1 MKSMI
6 KHLLLTLAFTL
17 SFANS
22 AWSQAITLKAVTAFP
37 ENALDSKLF
46 EEWIQ
51 KVNAAGKGVIQINY
65 LGGPKAIP
73 TFEVGNA
80 VKSGVVDVALAS
92 GSFYTNVIP
101 EADFLKL
108 AQLPIADIRK
118 NGGMAYINEVWG
130 KKGNMHYL
138 SRFKEYTPVHLY
150 LNKKI
155 DKADLSGLKI
165 RVTPLYRDFFQAL
178 GASVITIAPGE
189 LYTALERN
197 VVDGYGYT
205 IHGLFDLNWQSQTKF
220 RVEPGFYN
228 AEVGILVNLATWNK
242 LSPAARQ
249 ILEQHGLSHESQN
262 EQYWTKFNK
271 EETDRAAKA
280 GMQVIALTG
289 QEREE
294 FVKKAYDVA
303 WKAAIAQS
311 PTIAPR
317 LKEAISKPN

>member
-1 MKSMI
+1 MKSMVRD
-6 KHLLLTLAFTL
+6 LLLGLALTL
-17 SFANS
+17 SFCSGAS
-22 AWSQAITLKAVTAFP
+22 SQAVTLKAVTAFP

-51 KVNAAGKGVIQINY
+51 KVNSAGQGVIHINY

-80 VKSGVVDVALAS
+80 VKTGVIDLALNS

-101 EADFLKL
+101 EADSLKL
-108 AQLPIADIRK
+108 AQLPISDIRK
-118 NGGMAYINEVWG
+118 NGGMAYINDVWG
-130 KKGNMHYL
+130 KKGNMYYL
-138 SRFKEYTPVHLY
+138 ARFKEYTPVHLY

-155 DKADLSGLKI
+155 EKPDLSGLKI

-205 IHGLFDLNWQSQTKF
+205 IHGLFDLNWQSQTKY
-220 RVEPGFYN
+220 RVDPGFYN
-228 AEVGILVNLATWNK
+228 AEVGLLLNLSTWNK
-242 LSPAARQ
+242 MSPAARQ
-249 ILEQHGLSHESQN
+249 ILEQHGLAHEKKNQ
-262 EQYWTKFNK
+262 QYWTKFN
-271 EETDRAAKA
+271 EEEAVRSAKA
-280 GMQVIALTG
+280 GMQVITFIG

-294 FVKKAYDVA
+294 FLKKAYDVA
-303 WKAAIAQS
+303 WEAAIKQS
-311 PTIAPR
+311 PIIGPK
-317 LKEAISKPN
+317 LKEFISTPN